1 MGMELGVRLEQN
13 QVLAPRVEQS
23 VRILQMDGV
32 QLGEYLKE
40 LALENPVAEV
50 EPPPRREQKE
60 KLAQRKLE
68 WLENQ
73 TRREQENMG
82 YYDDDGDLTPEQNTP
97 APQEESLTD
106 HLLAQAELTAVPK
119 ALAAAVRYVIGCID
133 DNGYLKTSPGQMCA
147 EAAASGALLEQA
159 VALIQSFDPPGVGA
173 RDLAECLCLQIP
185 ASDTLARRLARDF
198 LPEIAKNRVGALASK
213 TGASAADVEAAI
225 ARIRR
230 LNPKPGALYGA
241 HSIPHYITP
250 DIVVTGFEDHYNVML
265 CEFAYPQVRL
275 SERYLQ
281 IARETTDP
289 EVIQYISEKID
300 QVNWVIKCIE
310 NRNRTLVEVARAIVR
325 RQERF
330 FRYGPQRLGV
340 LRMREIA
347 GDVGLHEST
356 VSRAVRGKYL
366 QCAHGVYPLRYFFVK
381 GPEHGGTVSSEAV
394 KYKLRA
400 LIDAEDRAHPFSDRA
415 LCGLL
420 AADGVNVSRRTV
432 AKYRAE
438 MGVAG
443 SSGRARG

>member
-1 MGMELGVRLEQN
+1 MELGVRLEQN
-13 QVLAPRVEQS
+13 QILAPRMEQS

-50 EPPPRREQKE
+50 EPPPQREQKE

-97 APQEESLTD
+97 APQDESLTD
-106 HLLAQAELTAVPK
+106 HLLAQVESAAVPR
-119 ALAAAVRYVIGCID
+119 ALAAAARYVIGCLD
-133 DNGYLKTSPGQMCA
+133 DNGYLKADPEQMRAKAGACD
-147 EAAASGALLEQA
+147 ALLERA
-159 VALIQSFDPPGVGA
+159 IALVQSFDPPGVGA

-185 ASDTLARRLARDF
+185 ASDALARRLARDF
-198 LPEIAKNRVGALASK
+198 LPEIAKKRVGVLAAK
-213 TGASAADVEAAI
+213 TGASAGEVEAAV

-241 HSIPHYITP
+241 HVVAHYITP
-250 DIVVTGFEDHYNVML
+250 DILVTSFGDHYNVML

-275 SERYLQ
+275 SDSYLQ
-281 IARETTDP
+281 IARETADP
-289 EVIQYISEKID
+289 EVIKYIGEKID

-325 RQERF
+325 QQERF
-330 FRYGPQRLGV
+330 FRYGPQHLGV

-347 GDVGLHEST
+347 GLVGLHEST

-381 GPEHGGTVSSEAV
+381 GPEHGGAVSSETV

-400 LIDAEDRAHPFSDRA
+400 LIDTEDRARPFSDRA
-415 LCGLL
+415 LCELL
-420 AADGVNVSRRTV
+420 AADGVSISRRTV
-432 AKYRAE
+432 AKYRGE
-438 MGVAG
+438 MGVPGA
-443 SSGRARG
+443 SGRTRG

>member
-1 MGMELGVRLEQN
+1 MELGVRLEQN
-13 QVLAPRVEQS
+13 QVLAPRMEQS

-32 QLGEYLKE
+32 QLVEYLKE

-50 EPPPRREQKE
+50 ELPPQREQKE

-68 WLENQ
+68 WLESQ

-106 HLLAQAELTAVPK
+106 HLLAQVKLAAVPD
-119 ALAAAVRYVIGCID
+119 ALATAARYVIGCLD
-133 DNGYLKTSPGQMCA
+133 DNGYLKAGPEEMRA
-147 EAAASGALLEQA
+147 ESGASDALLEQA
-159 VALIQSFDPPGVGA
+159 VVLVQGFDPPGVGA
-173 RDLAECLCLQIP
+173 RSLEECLCLQLP
-185 ASDTLARRLARDF
+185 ASDALARRLARGY
-198 LPEIAKNRVGALASK
+198 LHEIAKNRVAALAAK
-213 TGASAADVEAAI
+213 IGAPVKDVEAAV

-230 LNPKPGALYGA
+230 LNPKPGALYSA
-241 HSIPHYITP
+241 HEIPHYITP
-250 DIVVTGFEDHYNVML
+250 DIVITNFGDHYHVML
-265 CEFAYPQVRL
+265 CEFGYPRVRL
-275 SERYLQ
+275 SESYLQ
-281 IARETTDP
+281 MARETTDP
-289 EVIQYISEKID
+289 EVVKYISEKID

-310 NRNRTLVEVARAIVR
+310 NRSRTLLKVARAIVR

-330 FRYGPQRLGV
+330 FRYGPQHLGI

-347 GDVGLHEST
+347 ELVGLHEST

-381 GPEHGGTVSSEAV
+381 GPERGGALSSETV

-400 LIDAEDRAHPFSDRA
+400 LIDAEDREHPLSDRA
-415 LCGLL
+415 LCELL
-420 AADGVNVSRRTV
+420 AAGGVSVSRRTV
-432 AKYRAE
+432 AKYREE

-443 SSGRARG
+443 SSGRVRFFK